1 MNKIIFPLKL
11 RMQGPMVADLQDGL
25 RLLLVFGALDRA
37 SEDQSSCERN
47 AVLSD

>member
-1 MNKIIFPLKL
+1 M
-11 RMQGPMVADLQDGL
+11 DGNNVL
-25 RLLLVFGALDRA
+25 LTAAFLLLGILDRA